1 MYFRVEVPGKSVH
14 AAWGHEG
21 SQRDRERRHNLPRFR
36 RARHRTESANR
47 LRAGLPGESWPEGE
61 RHEPQR
67 WDDQGGRLAVYAPL
81 TGGPRGAD
89 RLAAGESRAEV
100 RSQIEETIAEA
111 AANDDW
117 LADHPPTV
125 EWFGWQAE
133 PHEVDSDGELAT
145 LAKRVGE
152 DVTGRSGSFV
162 GGNAG
167 LDERFYDLYYDVDAV
182 SVGPT
187 GSNLHG
193 ADEHTTVPSLLETA
207 TTIASIAIEYCGIEE

>member
-1 MYFRVEVPGKSVH
+1 MRESTRSGTPPQFTALFKKLDTERKARIDYEPAYRANPGLKGNVTNLNVGTIEAGDWPSTLPPSRAVL
-14 AAWGHEG
+14 EG
-21 SQRDRERRHNLPRFR
+21 RI
-36 RARHRTESANR
+36 
-47 LRAGLPGESWPEGE
+47 GWP
-61 RHEPQR
+61 P
-67 WDDQGGRLAVYAPL
+67 
-81 TGGPRGAD
+81 
-89 RLAAGESRAEV
+89 GESRAEV

>member
-1 MYFRVEVPGKSVH
+1 
-14 AAWGHEG
+14 
-21 SQRDRERRHNLPRFR
+21 
-36 RARHRTESANR
+36 
-47 LRAGLPGESWPEGE
+47 
-61 RHEPQR
+61 
-67 WDDQGGRLAVYAPL
+67 
-81 TGGPRGAD
+81 
-89 RLAAGESRAEV
+89 LAARRVGRAEV

>member
-1 MYFRVEVPGKSVH
+1 MRESDSVGNAATIYRALEELDTERKARIDYEPAYRANPGLKGNVT
-14 AAWGHEG
+14 
-21 SQRDRERRHNLPRFR
+21 NLNVGTIG
-36 RARHRTESANR
+36 RATGR
-47 LRAGLPGESWPEGE
+47 LRSPHGRSS
-61 RHEPQR
+61 R
-67 WDDQGGRLAVYAPL
+67 GGSVGRP
-81 TGGPRGAD
+81 
-89 RLAAGESRAEV
+89 ESRAEV

-207 TTIASIAIEYCGIEE
+207 TTIASIAIEYCGIEGKGELHPAVSLRSR